1 MMFLLG
7 ENDFAV
13 VKSEAVAAKRIG
25 VGQLSIYG
33 QSGNPS

>member
-13 VKSEAVAAKRIG
+13 KSEAVATKRIG